1 MTLSELYRKARLDF
15 RNAEIDSPQYDAMC
29 LIEHFFGV
37 NRAELVV
44 KGDKSP
50 KAEIEAEFLTAVEK
64 RSSGYPLQYI
74 LGEWTFMDIPLF
86 VGEGVLIPRDDTE
99 ILVREAIKR
108 VRGVENPKIIDL
120 CSGTGAVAIA
130 LAKAYP
136 KAEILAVELSD
147 EAFSYLKENIKRNAC
162 ENIKAIKGDVFR
174 LYEEFSDSGFDVVL
188 SNPPYIKTDIIATLA
203 KEVQHEPKLALDGG
217 KDGMIFYNS
226 IIENWKG
233 KVKRNGFIGVE
244 IGEDLTN
251 EIVKL
256 FKENNFEDVY
266 VLKDMAGLDRAVFG
280 TVH

>member
-147 EAFSYLKENIKRNAC
+147 KAFSYLKENLKRNAC
-162 ENIKAIKGDVFR
+162 ENIKAIKGDIFR
-174 LYEEFSDSGFDVVL
+174 LYEEFSASEFDAVL

-256 FKENNFEDVY
+256 FKENNFKDVY

>member
-147 EAFSYLKENIKRNAC
+147 KAFSYLKENIKRNAC

-174 LYEEFSDSGFDVVL
+174 LYEEFSDSGFDAVL

-251 EIVKL
+251 EIVEL

>member
-1 MTLSELYRKARLDF
+1 MTLSELYRKARSDF

-44 KGDKSP
+44 KGDNSP

-130 LAKAYP
+130 LAKAYQ

-147 EAFSYLKENIKRNAC
+147 KAFSYLKENIKRNAC

-174 LYEEFSDSGFDVVL
+174 LYEEFSDSGFDAVL

-226 IIENWKG
+226 IIENWES

-256 FKENNFEDVY
+256 FKENNFEDIY
-266 VLKDMAGLDRAVFG
+266 VLKDMIGLDRAVFG

>member
-74 LGEWTFMDIPLF
+74 LGKWTFMDIPLF

-147 EAFSYLKENIKRNAC
+147 KAFSYLKENIKRNAC

>member
-64 RSSGYPLQYI
+64 CSSGYPLQYI

-147 EAFSYLKENIKRNAC
+147 KAFSYLKENLKRNAC
-162 ENIKAIKGDVFR
+162 ENIKAIKGDIFR
-174 LYEEFSDSGFDVVL
+174 LYEEFSASEFDAVL

-256 FKENNFEDVY
+256 FKENNFKDVY

>member
-1 MTLSELYRKARLDF
+1 MTLSELYRKARSDF

-120 CSGTGAVAIA
+120 CSGSGAVAIA

-147 EAFSYLKENIKRNAC
+147 KAFSYLKENIKRNAC

-174 LYEEFSDSGFDVVL
+174 LYEEFSDSGFDAVL

-244 IGEDLTN
+244 IGEDLSL
-251 EIVKL
+251 I
-256 FKENNFEDVY
+256 
-266 VLKDMAGLDRAVFG
+266 
-280 TVH
+280 HI

>member
-1 MTLSELYRKARLDF
+1 MTLSELYRKARSDF
-15 RNAEIDSPQYDAMC
+15 CNAEIDSPQYDAMC

-108 VRGVENPKIIDL
+108 VRGVENTKIIDL

-136 KAEILAVELSD
+136 KAEIIAVELSD
-147 EAFSYLKENIKRNAC
+147 KAFSYLKENIKRNAC

-174 LYEEFSDSGFDVVL
+174 LYEEFSDSGFDAVL

-203 KEVQHEPKLALDGG
+203 KEVQHEPRLALDGG

>member
-147 EAFSYLKENIKRNAC
+147 KAFSYLKENLKRNAC
-162 ENIKAIKGDVFR
+162 ENIKAIKGDIFR
-174 LYEEFSDSGFDVVL
+174 LYEEFSASEFDAVL

-251 EIVKL
+251 ETVKL